1 MSEYAKRHDARE
13 YTPAIPLNLKQ
24 ISFATRSPDLFDR
37 IADETAECI
46 AQNKKSNKST
56 QLRKYYDELCM
67 WEQKIKQID
76 KQLKDEKGKDEKDKV
91 DKYKEYLPL
100 IKMLNAKVA
109 YAYGRNELVD
119 KNFVDLMRHCL
130 GQLTEDKKTF
140 ETCKLFFE
148 AFMGFYK
155 VHENQRSH

>member
-1 MSEYAKRHDARE
+1 MAFTDSIKFDKIVPE
-13 YTPAIPLNLKQ
+13 
-24 ISFATRSPDLFDR
+24 LFDE
-37 IADETAECI
+37 IANATAEWI
-46 AQNKKSNKST
+46 ANSDSRDANKST
-56 QLRKYYDELCM
+56 QLRKYYDEFCM
-67 WEQKIKQID
+67 WDQKIKQD
-76 KQLKDEKGKDEKDKV
+76 PQ
-91 DKYKEYLPL
+91 KYVEYLPL

-109 YAYGRNELVD
+109 YANGRKLVD

-155 VHENQRSH
+155 MHKPK

>member
-1 MSEYAKRHDARE
+1 MEHQSRHTQQRYPNRGRDD
-13 YTPAIPLNLKQ
+13 TPAIPLNLKP
-24 ISFATRSPDLFDR
+24 IDFANKSIDLFDG
-37 IADETAECI
+37 IASATAECI
-46 AQNKKSNKST
+46 AQYEDGNKSS
-56 QLRKYYDELCM
+56 QLRKYYDEILM
-67 WEQKIKQID
+67 WDQKIRQNSD
-76 KQLKDEKGKDEKDKV
+76 SYV
-91 DKYKEYLPL
+91 EYLPL

-109 YAYGRNELVD
+109 YAHGRGGKKPLVD

-155 VHENQRSH
+155 VHKPQ

>member
-1 MSEYAKRHDARE
+1 MTLNFNDIKS
-13 YTPAIPLNLKQ
+13 AIKFDSISPNLY
-24 ISFATRSPDLFDR
+24 
-37 IADETAECI
+37 DETANDTAACI
-46 AQNKKSNKST
+46 ANSEMRDANKST

-67 WEQKIKQID
+67 WDQKIKQAP
-76 KQLKDEKGKDEKDKV
+76 EN
-91 DKYKEYLPL
+91 YKEYLPL

-109 YAYGRNELVD
+109 YANGRKLVD

-130 GQLTEDKKTF
+130 GQLTEEKKTF

-155 VHENQRSH
+155 MHKPK